1 MATLGELWASV
12 FPSARPVRP
21 LADAGA
27 AREVTWVRILRA
39 RVPAFDALEP
49 GALAI
54 VPGSTLAIVA
64 PGPAETRALVDALVL
79 GRAAAILIVEG
90 ETVELAL
97 QSLAEAALAVD
108 LPALRIARADPAAL
122 ERSAIGFL
130 VNRRAE
136 LDRQAAVL
144 EARLEE
150 VALRSGH
157 LGELSELVG
166 VIGSFLGR
174 AVALEG
180 RRGEAIVVHAPAD
193 LADGAAAVARY
204 HARRRSAALRVA
216 LPGTTDSPSAGGS
229 AAGSLALLG
238 ERPATELERVVVERA
253 AGLLALE
260 LTRTEA
266 VRRARDT
273 GPRGEALPADGP
285 PWVVLVARQIVEGD
299 GLTAAQREE
308 IRRELRLLGAGRRM
322 ALRGSAESLE
332 VRIVAVADGSNELG
346 LELAGRVAGRL
357 GRTVAVSRPFA
368 QKGGR
373 PTAEGEARA
382 TLEVAE
388 LLADAPPVARADRM
402 PAYRLLA
409 SLHNLP
415 DGVRHARALLEPLLA
430 GRPDVRR
437 EHLAT
442 LRAVLDRPGLAEA
455 AAELG
460 IHRNTVAYRVRRI
473 EAVTGWRLADPTLR
487 LPLALALRLVQT
499 DQDTDR

>member
-1 MATLGELWASV
+1 
-12 FPSARPVRP
+12 
-21 LADAGA
+21 
-27 AREVTWVRILRA
+27 
-39 RVPAFDALEP
+39 VPAFDALEP

-54 VPGSTLAIVA
+54 VPGSALAIVA
-64 PGPAETRALVDALVL
+64 PGPAEMRALADALVR

-90 ETVELAL
+90 EAGEIAL
-97 QSLAEAALAVD
+97 QALAEAALAAD

-157 LGELSELVG
+157 MGELGELVG

-180 RRGEAIVVHAPAD
+180 RRGEAIVVHAPID
-193 LADGAAAVARY
+193 LAEGAGAVARY
-204 HARRRSAALRVA
+204 HGRRRSAALRVP
-216 LPGTTDSPSAGGS
+216 LPGVPGADPAGVGPAIGGAS
-229 AAGSLALLG
+229 AGSLALLG
-238 ERPATELERVVVERA
+238 DRPASELERVVTERV

-266 VRRARDT
+266 VRQARDT

-285 PWVVLVARQIVEGD
+285 PWVVIVARQIVEGD
-299 GLTAAQREE
+299 GLTGVQREE
-308 IRRELRLLGAGRRM
+308 LRREIRMLGAGRRM
-322 ALRGSAESLE
+322 ALRGNAESLE
-332 VRIVAVADGSNELG
+332 LRIVAVADGTNEPG
-346 LELAGRVAGRL
+346 LELAGRISERL
-357 GRTVAVSRPFA
+357 GRTVAVSRPFHER
-368 QKGGR
+368 GGR
-373 PTAEGEARA
+373 PAAEAEARG
-382 TLEVAE
+382 TLEAAE
-388 LLADAPPVARADRM
+388 LLVDAPAVARADRL

-409 SLHNLP
+409 SLRNLP
-415 DGVRHARALLEPLLA
+415 DGRRHARTLLEPLLT

-442 LRAVLDRPGLAEA
+442 LRAVLEQPGLAEA
-455 AAELG
+455 AAALG
-460 IHRNTVAYRVRRI
+460 VHRNTVAYRVRRI
-473 EAVTGWRLADPTLR
+473 EALTGWRLSDPGLR

-499 DQDTDR
+499 DQESGS